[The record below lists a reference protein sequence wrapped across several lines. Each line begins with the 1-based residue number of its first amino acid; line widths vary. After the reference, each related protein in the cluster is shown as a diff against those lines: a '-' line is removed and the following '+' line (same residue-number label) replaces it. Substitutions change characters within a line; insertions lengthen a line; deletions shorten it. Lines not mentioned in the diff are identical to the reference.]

1 MIIFPNAKVNF
12 GLNIISKRADGFHNI
27 ESVFVPVEIK
37 DALEFIP
44 SESLEFKTS
53 GLTIPG
59 NSNDN
64 LILKAYKLI
73 KSKHEIPFLKIHLHK
88 VIPMGAGL
96 GGGSADAAFFLN
108 GLNDYFKLNIPE
120 NELLQLASQLGSDCA
135 FFIKNNISLATE
147 KGEIL
152 NPISLDLS
160 SCKICIIHPVI
171 HVNTAWAY
179 SRIMPKSPQ
188 KSVSEILKQPIETWK
203 NELINDF
210 EKPVFENHPEIELL
224 KNELYKNGAIY
235 ASMSGS
241 GSAVFGIFKNEIP
254 NFTLNKNFAVF
265 NCTF

>member
-1 MIIFPNAKVNF
+1 MIVFPNAKVNF

-27 ESVFVPVEIK
+27 ESVFVPVEIN

-44 SESLEFKTS
+44 SDSLEFKTS

-59 NSNDN
+59 NSDDN

-73 KSKHEIPFLKIHLHK
+73 KAKYEIPFLKIHLHK
-88 VIPMGAGL
+88 LIPMGAGL

-120 NELLQLASQLGSDCA
+120 NELIQFAAQLGSDCA
-135 FFIKNNISLATE
+135 FFIKNRISLATE
-147 KGEIL
+147 KGEL
-152 NPISLDLS
+152 LKPFSLDLNTY
-160 SCKICIIHPVI
+160 KICIIHPGI

-179 SRIMPKSPQ
+179 SKIIPQ
-188 KSVSEILKQPIETWK
+188 IPIKSVSEILKQPIETWK
-203 NELINDF
+203 NELVNDF
-210 EKPVFENHPEIELL
+210 EKPVFESHPEIETL
-224 KNELYKNGAIY
+224 KNTLYKNGAVY